1 MAELKT
7 IDGWDELVRV
17 VTDEPH
23 LFVRFSEGPG
33 VDRETGVSRD
43 YEAGIDLPGLSVTTI
58 GPEPWWSR
66 PAEDWIA
73 RRLCKYADL
82 GVEEERFPWL
92 LTGTQVG
99 VGPDHEPL
107 IRGWE
112 PVARISEHVV
122 DEATRRY
129 HDRFDVGQDSR
140 QS

>member
-1 MAELKT
+1 MTELKT

-23 LFVRFSEGPG
+23 LFVRFSEGPD

-43 YEAGIDLPGLSVTTI
+43 YEAGIDLPGLSVTII

-66 PAEDWIA
+66 PAEDWVA

-82 GVEEERFPWL
+82 GEEEDRFPWL

-99 VGPDHEPL
+99 AGPDHEPL
-107 IRGWE
+107 IRDWE
-112 PVARISEHVV
+112 PVARIGEHVV
-122 DEATRRY
+122 DEAARRY

-140 QS
+140 RS